1 MSNLRAREALE
12 RARRLFLERPT
23 AARKANPAATSVWQ
37 EGLRFV
43 TTGPAGE
50 TALTDMPQPMGGDGA
65 GANPGWLLRAALASC
80 TGTALAMQAARLG
93 IELKSVE
100 VSVASES
107 DARGLV
113 GIDGVSTSL
122 SNMRMTI
129 KLAADNVPESDL
141 RELAARAA
149 TQSPVAGTLR
159 DSPPMVLE
167 VSIV

>member
-37 EGLRFV
+37 EGLQFV

-50 TALTDMPQPMGGDGA
+50 KALTDMPEPMGGNGA
-65 GANPGWLLRAALASC
+65 GSNPGWLLRAALASC
-80 TGTALAMQAARLG
+80 TGTAIAMRAASRG
-93 IELKSVE
+93 IELKTIE

-113 GIDGVSTSL
+113 GIDGISTSL

-129 KLAADNVPESDL
+129 KLSADNVPESEL
-141 RELAARAA
+141 RELAERAA
-149 TQSPVAGTLR
+149 IGSPVCSTLR
-159 DSPPMVLE
+159 DSPPMALE
-167 VSIV
+167 ISVV